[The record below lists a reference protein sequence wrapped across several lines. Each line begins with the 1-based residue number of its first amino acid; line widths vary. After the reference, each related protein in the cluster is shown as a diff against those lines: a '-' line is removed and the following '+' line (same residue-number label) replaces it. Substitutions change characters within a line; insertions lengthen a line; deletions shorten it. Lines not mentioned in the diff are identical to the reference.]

1 MPAKR
6 LPHTT
11 VRFTPNFEDNL
22 AQIEAYW
29 DDNLPPT
36 GYDRLLS
43 ELIDT
48 TVPTLEQH
56 PRLGR
61 PFFNRAAQTQQA
73 KTKELALRKKLTAL
87 AAEGEIREY
96 VMTDYTVL
104 YALIAESIYLLAI
117 KHHKQLAL
125 SASVMLKGQA
135 PKTRI

>member
-1 MPAKR
+1 MPAKQQTR
-6 LPHTT
+6 VV
-11 VRFTPNFEDNL
+11 VRFTANLEDNL
-22 AQIEAYW
+22 TQIGAYW
-29 DDNLPPT
+29 DDNLFPAV
-36 GYDRLLS
+36 YDKLIS

-96 VMTDYTVL
+96 VMTDYTIL
-104 YALIAESIYLLAI
+104 YALIAESVYFLAI
-117 KHHKQLAL
+117 KHHKQLGFE
-125 SASVMLKGQA
+125 LK
-135 PKTRI
+135 

>member
-6 LPHTT
+6 SPFTT

-22 AQIEAYW
+22 AQIETYW
-29 DDNLPPT
+29 DDSLFPA
-36 GYDRLLS
+36 GYDKLIS

-48 TVPTLEQH
+48 TVPTLERH

-96 VMTDYTVL
+96 VMTDYTIL
-104 YALIAESIYLLAI
+104 YALIAESVYLLAI
-117 KHHKQLAL
+117 KHHKQL
-125 SASVMLKGQA
+125 SF
-135 PKTRI
+135 TI

>member
-1 MPAKR
+1 MPAKQQT
-6 LPHTT
+6 HVI

-29 DDNLPPT
+29 EDNLFQA

-43 ELIDT
+43 ELIAT
-48 TVPTLEQH
+48 TVPTLKRH

-61 PFFNRAAQTQQA
+61 PFFNRSAQTQQA
-73 KTKELALRKKLTAL
+73 KTKELVLRKKLAAL
-87 AAEGEIREY
+87 AADGEIREY

-117 KHHKQLAL
+117 KHHKQLSFQL
-125 SASVMLKGQA
+125 Q
-135 PKTRI
+135 